1 MAQDPARTLFDYFER
16 IDAQDPAG
24 AVANFTEDATAEVMT
39 GKFLEGRDRI
49 GRALGR
55 ILVAYE
61 RTSHHATNLRW
72 DEDGDGRITLWSYV
86 YAYHRMKA
94 TGATW
99 HLWIRLRDVFVRE
112 PDGNLLIAEHQLVG
126 VDSVPGRQ
134 EIPADWYPGNP
145 GRNWDVLPAPGQRLD
160 EAIRTASPAASD
172 GMALIAGAARDSALG
187 GGRAQLVTAG
197 AAAAR
202 GQDDVVLDALAAAK
216 AAEVPAE
223 EAWATPAVVLISR
236 GRAVARRLARGLLEV
251 YGAPPEGAASQG
263 APDED
268 DAMDYFREYFGE
280 VPERVATLAD
290 RSSAAFGGYALLHRS
305 ALRESAL
312 PPVLVELLLCGL
324 NAAELQPEFV
334 RIHADA
340 ARRVGASDDEVLGAV
355 LAAIPVSGA
364 AVWAAAAGALS
375 GAPAR

>member
-1 MAQDPARTLFDYFER
+1 MAEDPARTLFDYFER

-24 AVANFTEDATAEVMT
+24 AVAHFTEDATAEVMT
-39 GKFLEGRDRI
+39 GKLLEGRDRI

-72 DEDGDGRITLWSYV
+72 DEGADGRITLWSYV
-86 YAYHRMKA
+86 YAYHRMKE
-94 TGATW
+94 TGAAW

-112 PDGNLLIAEHQLVG
+112 ADGNLLIAEHQLVG

-134 EIPADWYPGNP
+134 DVPAEWYPGHP
-145 GRNWDVLPAPGQRLD
+145 GRDWEQLPAPGQRLD
-160 EAIRTASPAASD
+160 EARHVASPAASD
-172 GMALIAGAARDSALG
+172 GMSTIARAARESALG
-187 GGRAQLVTAG
+187 EGRAALVTAC

-216 AAEVPAE
+216 SAEVPAA

-236 GRAVARRLARGLLEV
+236 GVAVARRLTRGLLEV
-251 YGAPPEGAASQG
+251 YGAPPAGSPSPG
-263 APDED
+263 APSEH
-268 DAMDYFREYFGE
+268 DALDYLRDYFGE
-280 VPERVATLAD
+280 VPERVSALAA
-290 RSSAAFGGYALLHRS
+290 RSPEAFGGYALLHRS

-312 PPVLVELLLCGL
+312 PPVLVELLLCGV
-324 NAAELQPEFV
+324 NAAELQPDFV

-375 GAPAR
+375 GAPSR

>member
-39 GKFLEGRDRI
+39 GKFLQGRDRI

-112 PDGNLLIAEHQLVG
+112 ADGNLLIAEHQLVG

-134 EIPADWYPGNP
+134 DVPAEWYPGHP
-145 GRNWDVLPAPGQRLD
+145 
-160 EAIRTASPAASD
+160 
-172 GMALIAGAARDSALG
+172 
-187 GGRAQLVTAG
+187 
-197 AAAAR
+197 
-202 GQDDVVLDALAAAK
+202 
-216 AAEVPAE
+216 
-223 EAWATPAVVLISR
+223 
-236 GRAVARRLARGLLEV
+236 
-251 YGAPPEGAASQG
+251 
-263 APDED
+263 
-268 DAMDYFREYFGE
+268 
-280 VPERVATLAD
+280 
-290 RSSAAFGGYALLHRS
+290 
-305 ALRESAL
+305 
-312 PPVLVELLLCGL
+312 
-324 NAAELQPEFV
+324 
-334 RIHADA
+334 
-340 ARRVGASDDEVLGAV
+340 
-355 LAAIPVSGA
+355 
-364 AVWAAAAGALS
+364 
-375 GAPAR
+375 

>member
-39 GKFLEGRDRI
+39 GKFLQGRDRI

-112 PDGNLLIAEHQLVG
+112 ADGNLLIAEHQLVG

-134 EIPADWYPGNP
+134 DVPAEWYPGHP
-145 GRNWDVLPAPGQRLD
+145 GRDWGALPAPGQRLD

-172 GMALIAGAARDSALG
+172 GMALIAGAARDGALG
-187 GGRAQLVTAG
+187 GGRVQLVTAC

-236 GRAVARRLARGLLEV
+236 GQAVSRRLARGLLEV
-251 YGAPPEGAASQG
+251 YGPPPAGAASPG
-263 APDED
+263 APAED
-268 DAMDYFREYFGE
+268 DAMDYFRDYFGE
-280 VPERVATLAD
+280 VPERVATLAE